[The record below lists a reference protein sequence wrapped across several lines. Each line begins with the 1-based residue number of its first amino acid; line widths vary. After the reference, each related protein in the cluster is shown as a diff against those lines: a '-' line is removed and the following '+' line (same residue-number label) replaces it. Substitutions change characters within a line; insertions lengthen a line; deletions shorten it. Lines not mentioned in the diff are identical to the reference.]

1 MDKVVG
7 GSHFRERIINIS
19 TLLKDIQTKK
29 AKKRKIEE
37 IIILLYFDLI
47 KRFEE
52 KRPKNEISHNI
63 NMH

>member
-52 KRPKNEISHNI
+52 KRP
-63 NMH
+63 